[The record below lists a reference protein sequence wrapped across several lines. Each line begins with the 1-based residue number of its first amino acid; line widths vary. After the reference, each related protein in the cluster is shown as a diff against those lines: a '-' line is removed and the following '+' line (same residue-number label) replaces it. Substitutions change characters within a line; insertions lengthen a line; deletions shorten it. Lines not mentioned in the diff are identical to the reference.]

1 MGISSCTTWKKRSQI
16 GFYQWLQVD
25 KDTACFCLRNM
36 PKERALKRSL
46 DVKALVLEYLWGY
59 IARDCDFFFHQIFMG
74 IRHPANPEDCSLFFL
89 SRKDC
94 ENNNFG
100 FATVFQKLL
109 SRSWKRSH
117 CWMSRLSVL
126 WVPLKVFFLY
136 RQTQKLVWCV
146 KSYITNH
153 CRSPLGLGSLR
164 GRTPDAGPAS
174 DILWQRLWCP

>member
-1 MGISSCTTWKKRSQI
+1 MVAGRQGYRMLLSKKHAKGESFKAIFGCQGIGSRIFMRLHRQ
-16 GFYQWLQVD
+16 
-25 KDTACFCLRNM
+25 R
-36 PKERALKRSL
+36 
-46 DVKALVLEYLWGY
+46 LW
-59 IARDCDFFFHQIFMG
+59 FFFHQIFMG